1 MKIGGI
7 TVSEEVVDTS
17 VEASVGTTPGITV
30 GVATTEE
37 VSDDTILG
45 SVDDGEDGSGV
56 GSAIEAGA
64 GSEVPPTDITTGIVV
79 EENETSTVVSKGAM
93 LDSVVKGR
101 TDSAEDEADSD
112 DTTADKVLDGV
123 AGSLLGSV
131 VGSTIATPIVLSVEV
146 SVVASPAEAREEE
159 GDEMEGE
166 GMVRVV
172 EGRGTN
178 SVMVAMSEV
187 LVGMSVEVGVGS
199 EVTTPV
205 E

>member
-1 MKIGGI
+1 
-7 TVSEEVVDTS
+7 
-17 VEASVGTTPGITV
+17 
-30 GVATTEE
+30 
-37 VSDDTILG
+37 
-45 SVDDGEDGSGV
+45 
-56 GSAIEAGA
+56 
-64 GSEVPPTDITTGIVV
+64 
-79 EENETSTVVSKGAM
+79 M